1 MSITKYRAQYKP
13 FQLQKAWDYYKVV
26 EQTYWRP
33 ELVPMTKDV
42 QDFNLRITSRE
53 REAIAGILKGF
64 TILECHIGD
73 YWADRV
79 TKEIPLHEVKAGCYQ
94 NAVLEQVHADAYSH
108 LTDSLKIADYEAFL
122 SDPVTK
128 GKIDFFIDHPDGRI
142 SLAVFSGAGEGVSL
156 FSSFAILLS
165 FGSEG
170 KFKGLSDIIS
180 WSIRDENNHSN
191 FGCYLFTELVKEKP
205 LTVEEHKAIYDGFNA
220 VVENEVKFVDQIF
233 KGEDLP
239 TIKYADVIDF
249 IMYRAN
255 DRLIALGL
263 QEAFA
268 VNGCYKNIQSWFALE
283 YKGQVSNDFFNHQ
296 NEGGNYSASLAQDFS
311 NFDYSVF
318 KKYSKRDRINAV

>member
-1 MSITKYRAQYKP
+1 MSITKYREQYKP
-13 FQLQKAWDYYKVV
+13 FKLQRAWDYYKVV

-42 QDFNLRITSRE
+42 QDFNLKISPRE

-64 TILECHIGD
+64 TILECYIGD
-73 YWADRV
+73 YWMDRV
-79 TKEIPLHEVKAGCYQ
+79 TKEIPLHEVKAACYS
-94 NAVLEQVHADAYSH
+94 NALMEVVHADAYSH
-108 LTDSLKIADYEAFL
+108 LTDTLGLADYKAFL
-122 SDPVTK
+122 NDPVTRK
-128 GKIDFFIDHPDGRI
+128 KIDYFVNHPNGRV

-205 LTVEEHKAIYDGFNA
+205 LTEEEKNQIYDGFQA
-220 VVENEVKFVDQIF
+220 VVQNEISFIDQIF
-233 KGEDLP
+233 NGEDLP
-239 TIKYADVIDF
+239 TIKYSDVADF

-255 DRLIALGL
+255 DRLKALTLEEYFPVTG
-263 QEAFA
+263 
-268 VNGCYKNIQSWFALE
+268 NYKNIQSWFALE
-283 YKGQVSNDFFNHQ
+283 YKGQVSNDFFTHQ
-296 NEGGNYSASLAQDFS
+296 NEGGNYSSSLAQDFS

-318 KKYSKRDRINAV
+318 KNYSKRDRIKAV